1 MSVGRAEPTMSLEIT
16 EGSGN
21 VFADLGLSNPRERQA
36 KARIALHI
44 AQLIKSAGWKQA
56 EAAEKMGL
64 QQPDVSNIVNGRLK
78 GFTLDR
84 LFGCLDA
91 LGQKVEIEISPRTG
105 SEGIERL
112 LVPY

>member
-1 MSVGRAEPTMSLEIT
+1 MSIEIT
-16 EGSGN
+16 ESSGN
-21 VFADLGLSNPRERQA
+21 VFLDLGLPNPRERQA

-44 AQLIKSAGWKQA
+44 AQLIKAAGWKQA
-56 EAAEKMGL
+56 EVAEKMSL

-84 LFGCLDA
+84 LFDCLDA
-91 LGQKVEIEISPRTG
+91 LGQKVEIEISPRAVN
-105 SEGIERL
+105 EAAERF

>member
-1 MSVGRAEPTMSLEIT
+1 MSMEIT

-21 VFADLGLSNPRERQA
+21 VFLDLGLSNPRERQA

-44 AQLIKSAGWKQA
+44 AQLIKAAGWKQA

-64 QQPDVSNIVNGRLK
+64 QQPDVSNIMNGRLK

-84 LFGCLDA
+84 LFDCLDA
-91 LGQKVEIEISPRTG
+91 LGQKVEIEISPRTDG
-105 SEGIERL
+105 EGAGRC

>member
-1 MSVGRAEPTMSLEIT
+1 MNDEVT

-21 VFADLGLSNPRERQA
+21 VFLDLGLSNPRERQA

-44 AQLIKSAGWKQA
+44 AQLIKAAGWKQA

-84 LFGCLDA
+84 LFDCLDA
-91 LGQKVEIEISPRTG
+91 LGQKVEIGISPRTAN
-105 SEGIERL
+105 EGTEQF
-112 LVPY
+112 LVHY

>member
-1 MSVGRAEPTMSLEIT
+1 MSIEIT

-21 VFADLGLSNPRERQA
+21 VFLDLGLSNPRERQA

-44 AQLIKSAGWKQA
+44 AQLIKAAGWKQA

-64 QQPDVSNIVNGRLK
+64 RQPDVSNIVNGRLK

-84 LFGCLDA
+84 LFDCLNA
-91 LGQKVEIEISPRTG
+91 LGHKVEIEISPLADT
-105 SEGIERL
+105 EGAERL
-112 LVPY
+112 LVRY